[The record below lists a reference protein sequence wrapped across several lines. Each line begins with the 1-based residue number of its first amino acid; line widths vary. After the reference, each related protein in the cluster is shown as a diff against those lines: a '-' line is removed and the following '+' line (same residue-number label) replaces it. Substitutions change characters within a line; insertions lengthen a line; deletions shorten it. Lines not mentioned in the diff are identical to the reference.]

1 MQTVTIKLWDGFVR
15 GFHWLL
21 VLVFAGL
28 WYTGG
33 NIDYIDQHH
42 QLGLV
47 MLALV
52 LTRIIWGFVGS
63 ISARFSTF
71 IKSPFAVFRYARAPL
86 QKDYLTHNPA
96 GAYMVVIMLALLL
109 AQAISGLFTDDA
121 IFFRGPLA
129 QYVSNDTVR
138 ALTRYHK
145 QAFDYILIVI
155 ALHLIAVAVYTL
167 LKKKLIKPMITG
179 KKDVSVDDT
188 TASASATPASRHG
201 GWGFL
206 LFAVNLAWIFYFL
219 S

>member
-1 MQTVTIKLWDGFVR
+1 MSTVTIHLWDGFVR

-52 LTRIIWGFVGS
+52 LTRIIWGFIGS
-63 ISARFSTF
+63 QPARFTTF
-71 IKSPFAVFRYARAPL
+71 MQSPFAIFRYFRRPT
-86 QKDYLTHNPA
+86 QHEYLTHNPA
-96 GAYMVVIMLALLL
+96 GAYMIVIMLGLLL

-145 QAFDYILIVI
+145 QAFDFILIAI
-155 ALHLIAVAVYTL
+155 ALHLVAVAIYTI

-179 KKDVSVDDT
+179 KKEV
-188 TASASATPASRHG
+188 ASAAVANAPAQRHG

-206 LFAVNLAWIFYFL
+206 ILVVNLAWIFYFL